1 MGWDGK
7 KGRGDIQKG
16 VGRVDGKLLLRRGMR
31 KWWERMAW
39 RRKWFKFTLM
49 KHQLE
54 KTTAGTTDHTSFSS
68 IIYISLKMDKHN

>member
-1 MGWDGK
+1 
-7 KGRGDIQKG
+7 
-16 VGRVDGKLLLRRGMR
+16 
-31 KWWERMAW
+31 
-39 RRKWFKFTLM
+39 LM